1 MLVLEPVEEWLRKY
15 TASRE
20 PIEIIK
26 TQLSWQL
33 SIYSNELFVSKRKTC
48 TLHIYYKAVAAVATA
63 ATEVPTQPPPTDRQ
77 HFRDV
82 KHLYFD
88 LIPQFFF
95 CSPTD
100 THIRAHMQAKP
111 HTFRFHYINACWIF
125 AVHVCVWIYVRI
137 IILALS
143 TFSQP
148 KS

>member
-48 TLHIYYKAVAAVATA
+48 TLHIYYKAVAAAATA
-63 ATEVPTQPPPTDRQ
+63 AEVPTPPPTDRQ

-82 KHLYFD
+82 EHLYFD

-95 CSPTD
+95 CSQAD
-100 THIRAHMQAKP
+100 THTHMQAKP
-111 HTFRFHYINACWIF
+111 HTFRFHYINACWVF
-125 AVHVCVWIYVRI
+125 AVHVCVCIYVRI